1 MKQLFPLLLV
11 FFLPLSSARA
21 CLKWHA
27 PSERGCDTLV
37 FQDGRRVA
45 AYIEKITREEIVYS
59 PCADA
64 EERSFVVD
72 RTQVAEVKRFKMPP
86 GPAVIAAATRQKEPL
101 EESIVFQRVEPEPDA
116 EWLVDSSVIL
126 GIISIVLL
134 STVIGALASP
144 ILGLISISR
153 ASKALRLLKKLPG
166 KRRLIRRAKLAI
178 FLSALAIA
186 GFIALLVTFFSMLSS
201 LNGLNIFPHP

>member
-1 MKQLFPLLLV
+1 M
-11 FFLPLSSARA
+11 
-21 CLKWHA
+21 
-27 PSERGCDTLV
+27 

-72 RTQVAEVKRFKMPP
+72 RTQVVEVKRFKTPP
-86 GPAVIAAATRQKEPL
+86 GPVIAAATRQKEPL
-101 EESIVFQRVEPEPDA
+101 EGSIVFQRVEPEPDA

-134 STVIGALASP
+134 LTVIGALASP

-153 ASKALRLLKKLPG
+153 A
-166 KRRLIRRAKLAI
+166 
-178 FLSALAIA
+178 LS
-186 GFIALLVTFFSMLSS
+186 
-201 LNGLNIFPHP
+201 